1 MTAQKG
7 DGKSVWK
14 CHPRLDASR
23 TMILPDQPRTAV
35 SQSILHR
42 RHCRW
47 TLRCSPST
55 CESLALTCSDIGR
68 QLSELAHI
76 PSTRTDQLALPYL
89 SQSFT
94 PDAGMCVQGHRY
106 VSNAR
111 GHHVFHAAAVCL
123 MRSLCVRCRHGVF
136 DAGTLQHLKAWMR
149 SPHDSSCTG
158 RWSVVDCT
166 EGRRQKCVEV
176 SSTTRCKPYHDTA
189 RSAPHCRISVNPSP
203 PTLPLDS
210 TVFSIDVRVS
220 RTHLQRHR
228 TSVQHATGVTRI
240 K

>member
-1 MTAQKG
+1 
-7 DGKSVWK
+7 
-14 CHPRLDASR
+14 
-23 TMILPDQPRTAV
+23 MILPDQPRTAV

-111 GHHVFHAAAVCL
+111 GHHVFHAAAVCS
-123 MRSLCVRCRHGVF
+123 MWSLCVRCRHGVF

-149 SPHDSSCTG
+149 SPHDSQLPQGDGAWLTAQKG
-158 RWSVVDCT
+158 DGKSVWKCHPRLDASRTMILPDQPRTAVSQSILH
-166 EGRRQKCVEV
+166 RR
-176 SSTTRCKPYHDTA
+176 
-189 RSAPHCRISVNPSP
+189 HCRWTLRCSPSTCESLALTCSDIGRQLSELAHIP
-203 PTLPLDS
+203 S
-210 TVFSIDVRVS
+210 TRVD
-220 RTHLQRHR
+220 
-228 TSVQHATGVTRI
+228 
-240 K
+240 